1 MLGLPFR
8 YEPPVGWDTRERK
21 LSEHLIYFVAEGRCR
36 GRVGG
41 RGFVLRAGELCWVCP
56 GAQFR
61 FWTAPGSL
69 APVVQRFRLGVSQGR
84 QILRLKWA
92 YRVFQD
98 ALEAVEWGRTLVA
111 DSGQTGR
118 FAEQRFRSL
127 AALFSTSVLESRQKR
142 VREPGL
148 PAEVRR
154 RIARHIL
161 EHPSARMAP
170 MELARLAGL
179 SPDYFSR
186 LFRKSFGMS
195 PRDWLLKQRLQHAA
209 NLLLDPEWR
218 ISEVAA
224 RLGYPDLYLFSRQ
237 FKSEFGRSPR
247 EWRRYRSV
255 QSS

>member
-8 YEPPVGWDTRERK
+8 FVPPADWDTMDIV
-21 LSEHLIYFVAEGRCR
+21 LTEHLIYFVAEGRCR
-36 GRVGG
+36 ARVGS
-41 RGFVLRAGELCWVCP
+41 RHFELRAGELCWVCP
-56 GAQFR
+56 GAKFR
-61 FWTAPGSL
+61 FWAEQGT
-69 APVVQRFRLGVSQGR
+69 PVVQRFRLGISHGR
-84 QILRLKWA
+84 EILRLKWP

-111 DSGQTGR
+111 ESDQKGR
-118 FAEQRFRSL
+118 FAAQRFRSL
-127 AALFSTSVLESRQKR
+127 AALFSASVFESRRQR

-148 PAEVRR
+148 PLEIRR
-154 RIARHIL
+154 RISSHVL
-161 EHPSARMAP
+161 DHPGERLTP
-170 MELARLAGL
+170 VTLARLAGL

-195 PRDWLLKQRLQHAA
+195 PRDWLLKQRMQHAA
-209 NLLLDPEWR
+209 DLLLDAEWR
-218 ISEVAA
+218 ISEVAT

-237 FKSEFGRSPR
+237 FKTEFGRSPR